1 MVIDAIEKAEEV
13 LKDVNEAA
21 RKHEN
26 KQKLQELSRLVDL
39 EGLEVSQ
46 VQTHSVGFTLQYC
59 ICDVGSDYLSPTL
72 RIFFIYL

>member
-1 MVIDAIEKAEEV
+1 MVADAIEKAEEV

-39 EGLEVSQ
+39 EGLEVK
-46 VQTHSVGFTLQYC
+46 TLHVPWYDC
-59 ICDVGSDYLSPTL
+59 GSSD
-72 RIFFIYL
+72 